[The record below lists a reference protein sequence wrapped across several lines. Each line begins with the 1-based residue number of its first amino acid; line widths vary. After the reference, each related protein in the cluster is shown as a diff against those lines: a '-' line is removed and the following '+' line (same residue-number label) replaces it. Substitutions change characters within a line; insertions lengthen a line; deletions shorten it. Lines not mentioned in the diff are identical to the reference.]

1 MPVQQRARR
10 DADKQARA
18 QAILDAAQFLMIE
31 RPFVALT
38 MAEVAAQAGLAKA
51 TVFLYFPTKEALG
64 LAVVERLLEQWFA
77 AIDAELAALPSPATP
92 AAVAEL
98 IASSVTDRGN
108 LVQLLAILGSILE
121 RNIAAATARRFKR
134 RLLASATA
142 TGERLERALPFLQPG
157 DGLRV
162 VLLIHA
168 LAVGLYQMAE
178 PAPIIRE
185 LQAAPELAALRVEF
199 VPELRA
205 AVHTHLE
212 GLRVLRGG

>member
-10 DADKQARA
+10 DEDKAARA
-18 QAILDAAQFLMIE
+18 QAILDAAQHLMIA

-38 MAEVAAQAGLAKA
+38 MAEVAAQAGLAKG

-64 LAVVERLLEQWFA
+64 LALVERLLEQWFGVV
-77 AIDAELAALPSPATP
+77 DAGLAALAPPATP
-92 AAVAEL
+92 AL
-98 IASSVTDRGN
+98 IADVIAGSVADRGD

-121 RNIAAATARRFKR
+121 HNIAATTALRFKHG
-134 RLLASATA
+134 LLARATA
-142 TGERLERALPFLQPG
+142 TGARLETALPFLRPG

-185 LQAAPELAALRVEF
+185 IQAAPELAALRVEF

-205 AVHTHLE
+205 ALHLHLE
-212 GLRVLRGG
+212 GLRALRGA